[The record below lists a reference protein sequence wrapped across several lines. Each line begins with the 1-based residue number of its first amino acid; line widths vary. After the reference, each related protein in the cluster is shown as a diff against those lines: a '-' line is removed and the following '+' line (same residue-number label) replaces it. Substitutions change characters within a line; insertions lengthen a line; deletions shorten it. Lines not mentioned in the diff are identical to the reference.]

1 MPDYIED
8 KSKISSILQK
18 LPVFAGL
25 YPDEYAHIQKFCEST
40 MASDGETIFVEGDGS
55 PCMYVLLSGA
65 VQLRTTDKGLIH
77 TLKPGELFGEIGF
90 ISQQKRT
97 ATAIAS
103 APSAILKI
111 SSEAFQLLLG
121 RQPRICFI
129 IMRNITLNLSKHIV
143 RMNKTDT
150 LDYLPSNTP

>member
-1 MPDYIED
+1 MSDHIEN
-8 KSKISSILQK
+8 KSKISSILRK

-25 YPDEYAHIQKFCEST
+25 YPDEYEHIRNICVPT
-40 MASDGETIFVEGDGS
+40 MVADGETVFVEGDSS
-55 PCMYVLLSGA
+55 PCMHVLLSGA
-65 VQLRTTDKGLIH
+65 VQLRTADQGLIH
-77 TLKPGELFGEIGF
+77 TLNPGDPFGEIGF

-129 IMRNITLNLSKHIV
+129 IMRNITLNLSNHIV
-143 RMNKTDT
+143 RMNKTDS
-150 LDYLPSNTP
+150 LDYLPPETP

>member
-8 KSKISSILQK
+8 KSKIFSILQK

-25 YPDEYAHIQKFCEST
+25 YPDEYEHIRNICIST
-40 MASDGETIFVEGDGS
+40 TVADGETVFVEGDGS

-65 VQLRTTDKGLIH
+65 IQLRTTDQGLIH

-111 SSEAFQLLLG
+111 SSDAFQLLLG

-129 IMRNITLNLSKHIV
+129 IMRNITLNLSSHIV
-143 RMNKTDT
+143 RMNKTDS
-150 LDYLPSNTP
+150 LDYLPPAAP